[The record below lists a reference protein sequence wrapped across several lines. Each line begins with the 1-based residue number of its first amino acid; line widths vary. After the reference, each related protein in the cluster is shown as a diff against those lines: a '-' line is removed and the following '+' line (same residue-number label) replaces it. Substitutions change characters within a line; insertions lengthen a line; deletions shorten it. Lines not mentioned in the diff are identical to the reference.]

1 MCQITEWKQ
10 LWLEAEGPSAS
21 LPVGTGLWTTTYKM
35 WGAQLMFLICMRMC
49 TFLKKWTSARDKFRA
64 LAFMNLL
71 KSVMYVKH
79 IIYNMVKLSTFWWCL
94 KAKVSLLKMLLELKF
109 EDKGIFSMQR
119 FTAENLF
126 LTKAMQVYYISRYFL
141 CSLIV
146 SKYKK
151 KNISKRYK
159 TCSLN
164 FWLANRYLLG
174 FGSTQLPCFLSLLL
188 IQFVFFS
195 TNPATSITLP

>member
-1 MCQITEWKQ
+1 
-10 LWLEAEGPSAS
+10 
-21 LPVGTGLWTTTYKM
+21 
-35 WGAQLMFLICMRMC
+35 
-49 TFLKKWTSARDKFRA
+49 
-64 LAFMNLL
+64 MNLL

-151 KNISKRYK
+151 KTSQRDTKHAAWISGLL
-159 TCSLN
+159 TDI
-164 FWLANRYLLG
+164 FWVSDPPNCPAFCL
-174 FGSTQLPCFLSLLL
+174 
-188 IQFVFFS
+188 FF
-195 TNPATSITLP
+195 